1 MPLIDP
7 RLAALGL
14 VLGLLGA
21 GAPGPGSAQPYEAEV
36 VVEELDIF
44 DEPDAQTVASG
55 QLHRGD
61 LVVVQAEEPG
71 GWLAIEPPQG
81 SFDWV
86 EQAAIRRTAG
96 RSTAQVVAAR
106 VQVRAGHPEAR
117 LPGVP
122 RGTLARG
129 ATVQLVD
136 RPPLVWGG
144 KTWRAIA
151 PTAGEVRHVRSV
163 GVDTG
168 ADPRR
173 RGGTR
178 SAPVETR
185 ADIVPGS
192 HGKTS
197 APAGSQP
204 LPPPTPAIAH
214 QVAQIEASHRSA
226 VSAPIEQW
234 ELTSIRQRY
243 EELLKGVTDSASGK
257 AIRARLEI
265 VEAQAEAAE
274 AARRIDAILERSRRR
289 DRTLALYLRRLA
301 QAGQPHERPYD
312 AEGMI
317 QPSSRKVDGQ
327 KVFALI
333 GPEGTAIAYLDI
345 PAGLDVSTLI
355 ARQVGVRGSSR
366 FDENLRARLISVR
379 DLDALDDVLSR

>member
-1 MPLIDP
+1 
-7 RLAALGL
+7 
-14 VLGLLGA
+14 
-21 GAPGPGSAQPYEAEV
+21 V
-36 VVEELDIF
+36 VDDLDVF
-44 DEPDAQTVASG
+44 DEPDARTVASG

-61 LVVVQAEEPG
+61 LVVVQSEEAG

-81 SFDWV
+81 SFVWV
-86 EQAAIRRTAG
+86 EQAAIRRASG

-106 VQVRAGHPEAR
+106 VQVRAGHPDAR
-117 LPGVP
+117 IPGVP
-122 RGTLARG
+122 RGALARG
-129 ATVQLVD
+129 ATVELVD
-136 RPPLVWGG
+136 RPPLIWGG

-151 PTAGEVRHVRSV
+151 PTPGEVRHVRAA

-168 ADPRR
+168 AAP
-173 RGGTR
+173 GTG

-185 ADIVPGS
+185 ADVAQDS
-192 HGKTS
+192 QGKTS
-197 APAGSQP
+197 TRASSPAPATR
-204 LPPPTPAIAH
+204 PPPPPPPPAIAR
-214 QVAQIEASHRSA
+214 QVAQIEASHRAA
-226 VSAPIEQW
+226 VSVPIEHW

-243 EELLKGVTDSASGK
+243 EELLREVNDAASGN

-265 VEAQAEAAE
+265 VTAQAEAAE
-274 AARRIDAILERSRRR
+274 ATRQLEAILERSRRR

-301 QAGQPHERPYD
+301 QARQPHERPYD

-333 GPEGTAIAYLDI
+333 GPEGTAVAYLDI

-355 ARQVGVRGSSR
+355 ARRVGVRGSSH
-366 FDENLRARLISVR
+366 FDEHLRARLISVR